1 MTEKL
6 RAYPQTEREANQ
18 VATVA
23 LLVLLNGDTDGEET
37 KLFVPKEHIKQYS
50 GMGVALFLEETV
62 EGLTLTVE
70 LVE

>member
-23 LLVLLNGDTDGEET
+23 LLVLLNGKTVSDET
-37 KLFVPKEHIKQYS
+37 TLFVPREHIDKYA
-50 GMGVALFLEETV
+50 GKDVALFLEEV
-62 EGLTLTVE
+62 NEGMILTVE